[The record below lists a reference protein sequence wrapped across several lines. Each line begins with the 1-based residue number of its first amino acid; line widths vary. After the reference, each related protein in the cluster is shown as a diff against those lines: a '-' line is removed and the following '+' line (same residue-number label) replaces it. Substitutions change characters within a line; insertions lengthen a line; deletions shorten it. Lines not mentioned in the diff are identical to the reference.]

1 MSKISL
7 ADVLDLS
14 VAERIQLAEDI
25 WDTIPKASE
34 APKIPDAQ
42 RAELDRRLEAHRKNP
57 DAGSPWEEVKARI
70 ARSGLQRMLPA

>member
-1 MSKISL
+1 MSKISI

-34 APKIPDAQ
+34 APKITDAQ

-57 DAGSPWEEVKARI
+57 DAGSPWADVKARI
-70 ARSGLQRMLPA
+70 LGRP

>member
-7 ADVLDLS
+7 ADVLELS

-34 APKIPDAQ
+34 APKLTDAQ

-57 DAGSPWEEVKARI
+57 EAGLSWEDVKARI
-70 ARSGLQRMLPA
+70 LSRP

>member
-1 MSKISL
+1 MSKISI

-25 WDTIPKASE
+25 WDTIPKASA
-34 APKIPDAQ
+34 APKITDAQ

-57 DAGSPWEEVKARI
+57 DAGSPWADVKARI
-70 ARSGLQRMLPA
+70 LGRP

>member
-1 MSKISL
+1 MCKISL

-34 APKIPDAQ
+34 APKITDAQ

-57 DAGSPWEEVKARI
+57 DAGSSWEDVKARI
-70 ARSGLQRMLPA
+70 LGRP

>member
-34 APKIPDAQ
+34 APTITDAQ

-57 DAGSPWEEVKARI
+57 DAGSPWEDVKARI
-70 ARSGLQRMLPA
+70 LGRP

>member
-7 ADVLDLS
+7 TDVLDLS

-34 APKIPDAQ
+34 APKLTEAQ
-42 RAELDRRLEAHRKNP
+42 RAELDRRLETHRKNP
-57 DAGSPWEEVKARI
+57 DAGSSWEDVKARI
-70 ARSGLQRMLPA
+70 LGRP

>member
-7 ADVLDLS
+7 ADVLELS

-34 APKIPDAQ
+34 TPKITDAQ

-57 DAGSPWEEVKARI
+57 DAGSSWEEVKARI
-70 ARSGLQRMLPA
+70 LGRP

>member
-34 APKIPDAQ
+34 APTITDAQ

-57 DAGSPWEEVKARI
+57 DAGSSWEDVKARI
-70 ARSGLQRMLPA
+70 LGRP

>member
-1 MSKISL
+1 MCKISL

-14 VAERIQLAEDI
+14 VAERIQLVEDI

-34 APKIPDAQ
+34 APKITDAQ

-57 DAGSPWEEVKARI
+57 DAGSSWEDVKARI
-70 ARSGLQRMLPA
+70 LGRP

>member
-1 MSKISL
+1 MSKISI

-34 APKIPDAQ
+34 APKLTEAQ
-42 RAELDRRLEAHRKNP
+42 RAEISSWTVVAKPPQDAKVVDEFTQALDS
-57 DAGSPWEEVKARI
+57 AGTYTPE
-70 ARSGLQRMLPA
+70 